1 MKSDQMSSESSENHF
16 RTIFQSAPDGM
27 SISRLEDGLFI
38 DVNDSFSE
46 IIGYKREEIVGKTS
60 YELNFWHNFLDRE
73 MLVEVLTE
81 AKTIDN
87 FEAVVVSRDGRQ
99 INVLLSVRVVEL
111 EPGKCLLI
119 SYKNVTSH
127 TKSLDALRE
136 SKKKFKDIFDTI
148 PDSIV
153 ISDRNGCIYDVNSVF
168 EEMSGYTRKE
178 VIGKS
183 AVEVGLWEDLEQREE
198 FLAGIH
204 QHGKVQNFEM
214 SVRARDGQLKWFLT
228 SAKQI
233 SIEGESRILSI
244 ARDIT
249 FIKSAAQELRDE
261 ESKHRQLSLERQTI
275 LEAIPDALI
284 IWSDQCEVIWAN
296 RNAEKYLKTSQ
307 DKIIGKSC
315 QELCQTDHELR
326 ECPVHQ
332 GLSST
337 EPVEKVEKLSNGET
351 WVVKAFPIVS
361 EDGQIRKVM
370 TLAFNITERL
380 RLREEASRSARLAAL
395 GELAAGVAHEINNP
409 TGLILMNASLVKD
422 VVNDL
427 KLLLKEKVTNP
438 GPIRLGGL
446 AYQKALD
453 ELPGVLTET
462 IESGHRIKQIVE
474 DLKDFS
480 RPAPQDTFEPVD
492 LNEVVCNTLRIMR
505 LAIDKATDSFA
516 VEYEDNL
523 PKVLGNV
530 RQLEQVLVNL
540 LSNACQALQDRSESL
555 VVAVY
560 YDSEKQKVCLKVWDE
575 GRGIEEKMIT
585 QVSDPFFTT
594 RRESG
599 GTGLGLSISTRIIEE
614 HEGHIH
620 FESTPGYGTTVTVH
634 LPAISTER

>member
-1 MKSDQMSSESSENHF
+1 MKLTDPHY
-16 RTIFQSAPDGM
+16 RTIFHKAPDGM
-27 SISRLEDGLFI
+27 SISRLHDGLFI
-38 DVNDSFSE
+38 DVNNGFTE
-46 IIGYKREEIVGKTS
+46 MLGYNREEIVSKTS
-60 YELNFWHNFLDRE
+60 FELNFWHNFPDRE
-73 MLVEVLTE
+73 QIVKKLGNEE
-81 AKTIDN
+81 AIDN
-87 FEAVVVSRDGRQ
+87 FETVIVRRDGQRV
-99 INVLLSVRVVEL
+99 NVMLSAREL
-111 EPGKCLLI
+111 ELVSEQCLLLT
-119 SYKNVTSH
+119 YKNVTSH
-127 TKSLDALRE
+127 TRAIDALRE
-136 SKKKFKDIFDTI
+136 SEKKFKDIFDTI

-153 ISDRNGCIYDVNSVF
+153 VSDSNGCIYDVNSVF
-168 EEMSGYTRKE
+168 EVMSGYSRKE

-183 AVEVGLWEDLEQREE
+183 TVDVGLWEDQEQRGE
-198 FLAGIH
+198 FLAKID

-214 SVRARDGQLKWFLT
+214 SIRTRDGQLKWFLV

-233 SIEGESRILSI
+233 AIEGEARILSI
-244 ARDIT
+244 GRDIT
-249 FIKSAAQELRDE
+249 FIKSAVQDLRNE
-261 ESKHRQLSLERQTI
+261 ERRHRELSLERQTI

-284 IWSDQCEVIWAN
+284 IWSDKGEVIWAN
-296 RNAEKYLKTSQ
+296 RNAEKYLQKSH
-307 DKIIGKSC
+307 DKVIGKTC
-315 QELCQTDHELR
+315 RELCRIEHEQAK
-326 ECPVHQ
+326 CPIHQ
-332 GLSST
+332 GLSRA
-337 EPVEKVEKLSNGET
+337 EQVERVEKLSNGET
-351 WVVKAFPIVS
+351 WVVKAYPIFSENGQVS
-361 EDGQIRKVM
+361 KVM

-427 KLLLKEKVTNP
+427 KLLLKEKVTDP

-453 ELPGVLTET
+453 ELPGILTET
-462 IESGHRIKQIVE
+462 MESGYRIKQIVE

-505 LAIDKATDSFA
+505 LAIDKATDSVA
-516 VEYEDNL
+516 VEYEDSL

-555 VVAVY
+555 VVAIY
-560 YDSEKQKVCLKVWDE
+560 YDADKQKVCLKVWDE
-575 GRGIEEKMIT
+575 GRGIEEKIIN
-585 QVSDPFFTT
+585 QISDPFFTT
-594 RRESG
+594 KRESG

-614 HEGHIH
+614 HAGHIH

-634 LPAISTER
+634 LPAISAER